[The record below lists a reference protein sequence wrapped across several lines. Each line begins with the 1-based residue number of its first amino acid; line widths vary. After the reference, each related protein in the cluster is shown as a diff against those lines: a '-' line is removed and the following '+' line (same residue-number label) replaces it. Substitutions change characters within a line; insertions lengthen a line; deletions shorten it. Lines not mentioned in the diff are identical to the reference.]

1 MRTYETTF
9 IINPQTDDASIDK
22 HVQDV
27 ANLITENDGKIIH
40 QENMGTRRLAYEIN
54 KLTQGFYANFVYE
67 APQSFLPKLDRLFKL
82 NEAYIRDL
90 TVRFEGDPEVIFNK
104 KDAESENARGD
115 SRPSKTNAPVKADA
129 KTEAKADAKTDAK
142 TDAKA
147 DAPAKEEA
155 KAETADVESVKEET
169 AAETTEPEKI
179 APVDENNSIA
189 PEKDSSDDNEL

>member
-104 KDAESENARGD
+104 KDAESENSRGD

-129 KTEAKADAKTDAK
+129 KTEAKTEAKAEAKTDAPVK
-142 TDAKA
+142 ED
-147 DAPAKEEA
+147 AKEETPVA
-155 KAETADVESVKEET
+155 ESVKEE

-179 APVDENNSIA
+179 APVDENNSIE